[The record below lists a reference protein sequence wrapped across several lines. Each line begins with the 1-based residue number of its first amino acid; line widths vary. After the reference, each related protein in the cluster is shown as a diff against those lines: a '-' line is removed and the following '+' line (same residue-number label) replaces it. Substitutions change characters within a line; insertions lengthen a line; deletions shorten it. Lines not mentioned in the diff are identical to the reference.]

1 MRVGIFTLIDIAVTR
16 LIEWLGI
23 IGLTIVIN
31 ASAVAGSERQWLALP
46 VRLWA
51 VSVRVRTSPG
61 RTLLSEVGLYSTQP

>member
-16 LIEWLGI
+16 LIEWLSI

-46 VRLWA
+46 VRL
-51 VSVRVRTSPG
+51 
-61 RTLLSEVGLYSTQP
+61 